1 MLLSYNNVSLK
12 FGART
17 ILADASWHIFENERI
32 GLIGANGTGKS
43 TLLKTLVGEMSV
55 SGGILNK
62 SKNLKMGYF
71 HQDLQSADTDMPI
84 LECAMEAYED
94 ALRIQKELDALTEK
108 MHDNTTDEMI
118 FKQADLLHE
127 FEVAGGYEM
136 EYNAAQVL
144 EGLGFKTVDLQRSFK
159 EFSGG
164 WRMRVLLAKMI
175 LQQPDILLLDEPT
188 NHLDLPSIEWL
199 ERYFQ
204 NFPGTMIIVSHD
216 RYFLDKMVTKI
227 VEISQ
232 QNLIHY
238 TGNYSFYET
247 EKAVRNEFTQREFEN
262 QQEYIRQQ
270 ERFVERFKAKA
281 SKAAQAQSI
290 VKRLD
295 RLDRIEA
302 PAAETAQIQFRFEV
316 AVTPGKIVSTLEN
329 VSKRYGE
336 IEILNHA
343 EAIINRGDRVALI
356 GANGKGK
363 STLLRIINTT
373 EEIEGTSVLGHNVDM
388 SFYAQHQLEALD
400 VKSTI
405 LQELVLCGSG
415 KTEVQ
420 LRQLLGCF
428 LFQGDDVHKKIG
440 VLSGGEKARVA
451 LAKIIVGKGN
461 FLMLDEPTN
470 HLDMSSVNML
480 VEAINKYEGT
490 SVLVSHDRYFVQR
503 TANKIW
509 EIEEGKIKVFDG
521 TYDEW
526 EEFKKRKQE
535 KVKDLPKEKKE
546 IKVEKPE
553 INTNTSAF
561 KQQQKEQKKVQNEF
575 EKIEK
580 ELQETKNKK
589 MAIELQM
596 ADPKLYEDKIIFQ
609 KLENDYLQIQQK
621 IQKQEQEY
629 EKIFE
634 QLMSFENE

>member
-1 MLLSYNNVSLK
+1 MLLSLNNANIE
-12 FGART
+12 FGARS
-17 ILADASWHIFENERI
+17 ILENASWHIFANERI

-71 HQDLQSADTDMPI
+71 HQDLQSADIDLPI
-84 LECAMEAYED
+84 LECAMSAYEE
-94 ALRIQKELDALTEK
+94 ALKIQKELDELTEK
-108 MHDNTTDEMI
+108 MHDNATDEMI
-118 FKQADLLHE
+118 HKQADLLHE
-127 FEVAGGYEM
+127 FEIAGGYEM

-144 EGLGFKTVDLQRSFK
+144 EGLGFKTIDLQRSFK

-232 QNLIHY
+232 QNLNHY
-238 TGNYSFYET
+238 TGNYSFYES
-247 EKAVRNEFTQREFEN
+247 EKSVRNEFTQREFEN

-302 PAAETAQIQFRFEV
+302 PSAETAQIQFRFEV

-329 VSKRYGE
+329 VSKSYGE
-336 IEILNHA
+336 IEILNNA

-363 STLLRIINTT
+363 STLLRIINTS
-373 EEIEGTSVLGHNVDM
+373 EDIEGTSVLGHNVDM

-405 LQELVLCGSG
+405 LQELTLCGSG

-526 EEFKKRKQE
+526 EDFKKRRQE
-535 KVKDLPKEKKE
+535 KVKELPKEKKE
-546 IKVEKPE
+546 IKIETPE
-553 INTNTSAF
+553 INNNTSAF
-561 KQQQKEQKKVQNEF
+561 KQQQKEQKKIQNDF

-580 ELQETKNKK
+580 ELQEMKNKK
-589 MAIELQM
+589 TAIELQM
-596 ADPKLYEDKIIFQ
+596 ADPKLYEDKIFFQ
-609 KLENDYLQIQQK
+609 NLENDYLQIQQK
-621 IQKQEQEY
+621 IQKQEQAY